1 MSQIKLINGSSRVIK
16 IGDLLKLHATKK
28 NSCDIAVI
36 GDVIIGTATQQV
48 SPGSWC
54 VINTLNTVN
63 WNDIIG
69 KPSTFNAEPSTT
81 TSSGTSYFPSGW

>member
-16 IGDLLKLHATKK
+16 IGDPLKLHATKK
-28 NSCDIAVI
+28 NSCDIANI
-36 GDVIIGTATQQV
+36 GDVIIGTSTQQV

-54 VINTLNTVN
+54 VINTLNTVA

-69 KPSTFNAEPSTT
+69 KPTSFNTDPNATV
-81 TSSGTSYFPSGW
+81 SSGNSYFPSGW